1 MMRTSSVP
9 LYFPDGVP
17 LNVQRIED
25 PDAIHK
31 LVAAGLKGLEAD
43 WKKLSSKADAV
54 LHGDQSWAK
63 RLFGRSLKVDFLY
76 VMNRLYRPM
85 SQWPRGLNAEEKGDL
100 NVLRYL
106 RQYTNSN
113 ESFSM
118 SHLDPMDAPT
128 EDEMAKAFKMLAKD
142 GVPVVDRVD
151 ASFQKMLVEVGK
163 EIEPLCESTY
173 GEPCERGEGAQ
184 VAMAD
189 VKDLVRIGRFPS
201 MTPRGARVMLALWQ
215 TLHR

>member
-1 MMRTSSVP
+1 MKTSSVP

-54 LHGDQSWAK
+54 LHGERSWAK
-63 RLFGRSLKVDFLY
+63 RLFGGSLEVDFLY

-85 SQWPRGLNAEEKGDL
+85 SQWPRGLSTEEKGDL

-106 RQYTNSN
+106 RQYSSG
-113 ESFSM
+113 ERFSL
-118 SHLDPMDAPT
+118 SHLDPEDAPT
-128 EDEMAKAFKMLAKD
+128 EDEMTKAFKMLAKD
-142 GVPVVDRVD
+142 AVPIVNRVD
-151 ASFQKMLVEVGK
+151 ASFQEMLVEVGK
-163 EIEPLCESTY
+163 EIEPLCESIY

-201 MTPRGARVMLALWQ
+201 MTPTGTRIMVALWQ
-215 TLHR
+215 AIHR